1 MIFRIFPGQSLSEI
15 CIQYHDKGDPRV
27 KQMVDAG
34 ISVIE
39 GAEPRLNPPSC
50 VQKETQQGWQVSF
63 KVAFLPEPQVTALCE
78 GIPPDALNVKGL
90 KKVSIK
96 ITDGTL
102 CNGYLLSYVGLPQDI
117 RDSAH
122 EVQIFR
128 SSGFQHQELYMPAA
142 NQLVPQQAANTWHF
156 LTAADLKGRVDELK
170 NINSA
175 THLSTVKKDAERVLE
190 ERQKQEE
197 NPVKQEPGEGAIR
210 FRKFAD
216 RVIRLSGLLLRSSV
230 SVYPSIY
237 QSLSESIYQSLSR
250 ISRLSKTRLK

>member
-1 MIFRIFPGQSLSEI
+1 
-15 CIQYHDKGDPRV
+15 
-27 KQMVDAG
+27 
-34 ISVIE
+34 
-39 GAEPRLNPPSC
+39 
-50 VQKETQQGWQVSF
+50 
-63 KVAFLPEPQVTALCE
+63 
-78 GIPPDALNVKGL
+78 
-90 KKVSIK
+90 
-96 ITDGTL
+96 
-102 CNGYLLSYVGLPQDI
+102 
-117 RDSAH
+117 
-122 EVQIFR
+122 
-128 SSGFQHQELYMPAA
+128 MPAA